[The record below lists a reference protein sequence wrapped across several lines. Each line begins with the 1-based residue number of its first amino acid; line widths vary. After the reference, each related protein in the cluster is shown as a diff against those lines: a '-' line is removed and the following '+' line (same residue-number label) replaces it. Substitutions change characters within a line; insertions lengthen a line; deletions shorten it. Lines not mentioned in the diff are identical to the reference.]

1 MVRSSNSRYFE
12 GETVT
17 VRRSVT
23 TAVLVRSPEL
33 RTVRNRDFHNQGGGA
48 IVQRSADRHVG
59 DLHAVSPNA
68 SLCMC
73 MYQYLF
79 YSGDAVERFAGV
91 RFTAAK
97 RGV

>member
-1 MVRSSNSRYFE
+1 M
-12 GETVT
+12 
-17 VRRSVT
+17 
-23 TAVLVRSPEL
+23 
-33 RTVRNRDFHNQGGGA
+33 
-48 IVQRSADRHVG
+48 QRSADRHVG
-59 DLHAVSPNA
+59 DIHAVSLNA

-73 MYQYLF
+73 MYLNLY